1 MLDSGDVSS
10 VCHSPTQSPDRSQI
24 VLDDPPLPRQKWV
37 LTPES
42 FDRML
47 SWLNP
52 DANEAAKKYEEIRS
66 ALIKRFQQLHSRS
79 EPEELANTTFDR
91 VARKLPKI
99 VETYVGP
106 PDPYFFSVAYYVYK
120 EDLRKPIVMPLPA
133 TDLSPAPVVDVEE
146 EFEKDALYSCLQEC
160 MEELSES
167 NRLMIRDYYYGER
180 HEKIRRRKEL
190 AERMGIKL
198 SNLRL
203 KAQRVRN
210 ALKKCIVECMKRKG
224 LQPEAVM

>member
-1 MLDSGDVSS
+1 
-10 VCHSPTQSPDRSQI
+10 
-24 VLDDPPLPRQKWV
+24 
-37 LTPES
+37 
-42 FDRML
+42 ML
-47 SWLNP
+47 SWLNRDP
-52 DANEAAKKYEEIRS
+52 NEAAKKYEEIRS

-91 VARKLPKI
+91 VAKKLPKI
-99 VETYVGP
+99 IETYVGP

-120 EDLRKPIVMPLPA
+120 EDLRKPIAMPLPDI
-133 TDLSPAPVVDVEE
+133 DLSAAPVPDVEE

-160 MEELSES
+160 MEELSQS

-180 HEKIRRRKEL
+180 QEKIRRRKEL